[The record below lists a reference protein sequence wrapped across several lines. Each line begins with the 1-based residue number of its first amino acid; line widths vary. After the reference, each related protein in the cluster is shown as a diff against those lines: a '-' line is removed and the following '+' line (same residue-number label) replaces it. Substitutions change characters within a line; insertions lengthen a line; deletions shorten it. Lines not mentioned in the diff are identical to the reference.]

1 MERVGAAA
9 TRRAARQPAAEAHDC
24 AADAGLLDAV
34 RRREGGG
41 RGGQGGNEAGQ
52 QWRPESD
59 PPPPSTRRRDVEAQV
74 YPSRDSETQTGVQA
88 GTAAPISRSFVA
100 GLRGSPDLQVRVVNL
115 TLS

>member
-1 MERVGAAA
+1 M
-9 TRRAARQPAAEAHDC
+9 
-24 AADAGLLDAV
+24 
-34 RRREGGG
+34 
-41 RGGQGGNEAGQ
+41 
-52 QWRPESD
+52 
-59 PPPPSTRRRDVEAQV
+59 EAQV